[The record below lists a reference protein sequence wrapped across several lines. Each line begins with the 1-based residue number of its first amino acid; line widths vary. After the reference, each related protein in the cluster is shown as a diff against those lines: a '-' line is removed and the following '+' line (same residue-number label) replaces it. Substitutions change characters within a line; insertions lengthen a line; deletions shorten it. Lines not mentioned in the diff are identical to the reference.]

1 MIPWRYTVDDRTK
14 TDDAKIRF
22 REHLNNFLFDFSNIH
37 ELVCSINEL
46 KVKTK
51 LVQKMVKAFAEKKL
65 GFRRQ
70 RACGRDRPRKYN
82 FEIISKKYRPSSN
95 S

>member
-70 RACGRDRPRKYN
+70 RACGRDRPRNN
-82 FEIISKKYRPSSN
+82 FEMISKKYRPSSN